1 VGVSVSR
8 FNRTLEK
15 TRRARCLR
23 QDSTDVE
30 RRLWHRLRNGQIDGH
45 QFRRQHPAGPYVL
58 DFYCP
63 RLRLAV
69 ELDGGQHNLP
79 SEIQHDQRGDA
90 WLAARGVAVLR
101 FWNSDVI
108 ENMTGVLEKI
118 SLVTAELSQDEVT
131 RAQRWRVAKKE

>member
-1 VGVSVSR
+1 
-8 FNRTLEK
+8 
-15 TRRARCLR
+15 
-23 QDSTDVE
+23 
-30 RRLWHRLRNGQIDGH
+30 
-45 QFRRQHPAGPYVL
+45 VL